1 MNKKKVVL
9 VTALVLA
16 VVLVGAYALYGQ
28 FGGEAQLGI
37 ADGAQTNETAEGTN
51 VGNTTNA
58 GQIAAATE
66 TTALEEAPDFT
77 FYDFSGNPRKLSEF
91 KGKPVVLN
99 FWASWCGPCKSEM
112 PEFED
117 AYQTYG
123 KQIQF
128 LMMNLTDGYQETVG
142 SAQGYIAANGYTFP
156 VFYDRDMDGSI
167 AYRVTGVPVTYFID
181 AEGNLIAWF
190 SGAISGEK
198 LQMGIDLIYS
208 SEK

>member
-1 MNKKKVVL
+1 MNKKKIVL
-9 VTALVLA
+9 VTALVLV
-16 VVLVGAYALYGQ
+16 VVLVGAYALYDQ
-28 FGGEAQLGI
+28 FGGEVGLGI
-37 ADGAQTNETAEGTN
+37 ADGAQTNETAEVTN
-51 VGNTTNA
+51 IGDTIHTAETT
-58 GQIAAATE
+58 AATE
-66 TTALEEAPDFT
+66 TTAFEAAPDFI

-91 KGKPVVLN
+91 RGKPVVLN

-112 PEFED
+112 PEFEV

-123 KQIQF
+123 EQIQF
-128 LMMNLTDGYQETVG
+128 LMMNLTDGYRETVE
-142 SAQGYIAANGYTFP
+142 SAQGYISTNGYTFP

-167 AYRVTGVPVTYFID
+167 AYHVTGVPVTYFID

-198 LQMGIDLIYS
+198 LQMGIDLIHS